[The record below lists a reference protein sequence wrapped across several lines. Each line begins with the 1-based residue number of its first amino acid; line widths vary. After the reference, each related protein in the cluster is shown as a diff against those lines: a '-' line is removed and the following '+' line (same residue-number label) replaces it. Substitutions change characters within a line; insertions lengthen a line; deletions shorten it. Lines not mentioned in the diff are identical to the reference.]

1 MAQRQGI
8 KDAREGELAES
19 RTLALMAASGG
30 GGIETA
36 GGAGIVGGIN
46 EQKYMNYMTSIW
58 NGENRAQGLIYQGKV
73 ARAEGRHRRTL
84 DALARKPILILD
96 DWGLTGFTEE
106 LRRDLLEL
114 VEERHN
120 RHSLVI
126 TSQFP
131 VDTWHELLGD
141 PTLADAILDR
151 IVHRA
156 YQINLKGESMRKSG
170 PGSQEDGHD
179 DA

>member
-1 MAQRQGI
+1 MAEIALPLMLAGSVVSAGSSILGGLYANDASKAMQKQYRNQANTERAVAQRQGI

-73 ARAEGRHRRTL
+73 ARAEGRPLFLWGYGGR
-84 DALARKPILILD
+84 ARPD
-96 DWGLTGFTEE
+96 NGLEGC
-106 LRRDLLEL
+106 
-114 VEERHN
+114 
-120 RHSLVI
+120 
-126 TSQFP
+126 
-131 VDTWHELLGD
+131 
-141 PTLADAILDR
+141 
-151 IVHRA
+151 
-156 YQINLKGESMRKSG
+156 
-170 PGSQEDGHD
+170 
-179 DA
+179 